1 MALALALAA
10 CSGSDGS
17 NADQDPGTVSV
28 TTATTTAVSTTTS
41 EPPPTSATG
50 DDPAVAPSLIEM
62 SDDLGIAVVAV
73 EPTTETGSHPLM
85 SWQPVDGATS
95 YWLVVRDAGE
105 RPYWAWT
112 GNDTSVRVGGGDNP
126 DTNQTAVVHDA
137 MTWSVAAFDGQGRLI
152 AISPW
157 TSLAT

>member
-1 MALALALAA
+1 
-10 CSGSDGS
+10 
-17 NADQDPGTVSV
+17 
-28 TTATTTAVSTTTS
+28 
-41 EPPPTSATG
+41 
-50 DDPAVAPSLIEM
+50 M
-62 SDDLGIAVVAV
+62 SDDLGIAVVVV

-95 YWLVVRDAGE
+95 YWLVVRDADE

-112 GNDTSVRVGGGDNP
+112 GNDTRVRVGGGDNP
-126 DTNQTAVVHDA
+126 DTNQTAVVHEA

-157 TSLAT
+157 TSLST